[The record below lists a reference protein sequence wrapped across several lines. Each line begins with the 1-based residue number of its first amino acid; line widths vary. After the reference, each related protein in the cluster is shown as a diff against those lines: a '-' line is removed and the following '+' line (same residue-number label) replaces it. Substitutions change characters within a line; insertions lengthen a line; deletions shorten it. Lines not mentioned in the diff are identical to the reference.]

1 MYHIFYFPDRL
12 PMLQASEVIR
22 KSPKEDCGRATVR
35 MVLTYHI
42 SFFVFRI
49 ASGAIRK
56 KQKKGGESVLSD
68 RKHTT
73 RRHPRMQ
80 PIGGGKTKKAIWK
93 SQRTRRI
100 EYQKLSRE
108 MTMTIS

>member
-1 MYHIFYFPDRL
+1 
-12 PMLQASEVIR
+12 MLQASEVIR
-22 KSPKEDCGRATVR
+22 KSQKEECGRATVR

-42 SFFVFRI
+42 SFFLFSKTPQER
-49 ASGAIRK
+49 SGK
-56 KQKKGGESVLSD
+56 SKKKGGESVLSD

-80 PIGGGKTKKAIWK
+80 PTGGGKTKKAIWK